1 MNIGEFF
8 EKLSNVSIG
17 FNDIVDIILV
27 ALLFFV
33 AFKFVRDRRAG
44 RLLLGILFLVAMLI
58 ISNIFQMMALNFI
71 LEGIFSV
78 GLMALIVVFQPELR
92 SALEKMG
99 DRSMKGINLKG
110 IDGVSPAEK
119 CITEVAA
126 ACELLSESKTGA
138 LIVFERSTK
147 LGDHISSGTVVDA
160 EPSVML
166 IGNMFFNK
174 APLHDGAVIIR
185 GGRIYAAGCFLP
197 LSSNPNIIKDL
208 GTRHRAGIGISE
220 NSDAVVVIVSEETGN
235 ISVACDGILRRGF
248 TACGLEK
255 ELRNQLGI
263 DEKQGKGIGLTG
275 RLRKLSAKRGD
286 NGGRKQK

>member
-8 EKLSNVSIG
+8 EKLSNVTIG

-110 IDGVSPAEK
+110 IDGLSPVEK
-119 CITEVAA
+119 CITEVAS

-255 ELRNQLGI
+255 ELRNQLGV

-275 RLRKLSAKRGD
+275 KLRKLSAKRGD